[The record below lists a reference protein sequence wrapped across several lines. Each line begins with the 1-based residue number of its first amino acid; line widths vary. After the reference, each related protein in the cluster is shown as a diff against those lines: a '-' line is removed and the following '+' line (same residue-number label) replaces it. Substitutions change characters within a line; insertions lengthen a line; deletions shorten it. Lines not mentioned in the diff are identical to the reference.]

1 MSPKL
6 LTLAKQLR
14 SQAHSGYSWFA
25 PKRFED
31 LPQRARDIWIGRA
44 IRETLEEKAK
54 P

>member
-1 MSPKL
+1 MTKL

-14 SQAHSGYSWFA
+14 SQALSGYDWNA

-31 LPQRARDIWIGRA
+31 LPDRAKDIWIGKA
-44 IRETLEEKAK
+44 IRETLEEKTK

>member
-1 MSPKL
+1 MTKL

-14 SQAHSGYSWFA
+14 RDAHSGWNWNA

-31 LPQRARDIWIGRA
+31 LPDRAKDIWIGRA